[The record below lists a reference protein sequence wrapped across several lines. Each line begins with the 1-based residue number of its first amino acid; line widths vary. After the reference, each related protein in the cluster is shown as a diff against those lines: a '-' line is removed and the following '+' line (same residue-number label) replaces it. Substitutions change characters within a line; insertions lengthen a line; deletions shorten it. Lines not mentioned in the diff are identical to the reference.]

1 MSDFRTTVL
10 AIEANIRKTGLA
22 RLKLATRRS
31 LISYALRGRDYSASV
46 AADRAGKLLPVPRP
60 SADTIAAAA
69 ERFRL
74 TAHERVDLAAAI
86 HAVVDTPVAP
96 AQ

>member
-10 AIEANIRKTGLA
+10 TIEAVIRKTGLA

-31 LISYALRGRDYSASV
+31 LIAYALRGRDYSASV
-46 AADRAGKLLPVPRP
+46 AADRAGKLLPVLRP
-60 SADTIAAAA
+60 SADAIAAAA

-74 TAHERVDLAAAI
+74 TAPERFDLAVAILAAF
-86 HAVVDTPVAP
+86 DSPVAP
-96 AQ
+96 AP